1 MKRFATLVLA
11 AAILTILAAGPAT
24 AGQRTHDG
32 LWQVTIQN
40 LTPPG
45 PGGPGSRPLSPPL
58 FVVHAGRADVWSVG
72 TIASHGVAAI
82 AEDANNAPLASALPQ
97 LPASARCSPAPVA
110 LSPPASPAPS
120 WSARRARSTG

>member
-11 AAILTILAAGPAT
+11 TALLTVPAAGPAT
-24 AGQRTHDG
+24 AGQRTHDR

-45 PGGPGSRPLSPPL
+45 PGGPGSQPL
-58 FVVHAGRADVWSVG
+58 FVVHSGRADVWSVG

-82 AEDANNAPLASALPQ
+82 AEDADNAPLASALPQ
-97 LPASARCSPAPVA
+97 LPGVRAVFTGAGGPIPS
-110 LSPPASPAPS
+110 ASPAPS
-120 WSARRARSTG
+120 WSARRARLTG